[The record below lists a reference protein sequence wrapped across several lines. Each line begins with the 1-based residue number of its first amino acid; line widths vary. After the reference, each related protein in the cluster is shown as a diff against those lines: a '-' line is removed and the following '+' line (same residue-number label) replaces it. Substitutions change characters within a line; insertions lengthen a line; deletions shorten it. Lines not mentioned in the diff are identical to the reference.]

1 MGLSGVV
8 ADQEAPCD
16 LRRRRRVKDC
26 PPHAVAL
33 GHPAERG
40 TCAPIKTEMLGPALR
55 AAAVVRAVVRAVSPA
70 ERGDHSNGQLGRRRV
85 EHLANETVIPSEQRH
100 REREHPGECCG
111 QRGDARDAGAV
122 PACGEEPRDQCGHNL
137 GNGASLRW

>member
-85 EHLANETVIPSEQRH
+85 EHLTNEIGIIPSEQRR
-100 REREHPGECCG
+100 REREHC
-111 QRGDARDAGAV
+111 GDAGVRGVGRAA
-122 PACGEEPRDQCGHNL
+122 EPRVGRNPGTTYDHEHHSTATVTVL
-137 GNGASLRW
+137 